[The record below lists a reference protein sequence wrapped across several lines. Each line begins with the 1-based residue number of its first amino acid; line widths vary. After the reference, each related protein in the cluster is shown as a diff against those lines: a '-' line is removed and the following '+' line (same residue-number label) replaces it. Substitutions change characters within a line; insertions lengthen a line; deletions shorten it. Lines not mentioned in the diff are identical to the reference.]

1 MTADAGTFTSRHK
14 IQLGLGSNNNDAWM
28 LMIKYANYNATVG
41 RRCFQRYE
49 ICTDDDGDNG
59 YANYNARVGRRY
71 APGWS

>member
-49 ICTDDDGDNG
+49 IFTAMVLIMIVMMMVTMAMQITMQG
-59 YANYNARVGRRY
+59 
-71 APGWS
+71 